1 MFRFTRVVFG
11 VSSSPF
17 LLNATIRHHVE
28 KYSDAYLNFVDTF
41 LKSICVDDVS
51 YGANSVDQAYELY
64 FQSKHILAEAVLAQ
78 WIEHESASV

>member
-1 MFRFTRVVFG
+1 M
-11 VSSSPF
+11 
-17 LLNATIRHHVE
+17 E